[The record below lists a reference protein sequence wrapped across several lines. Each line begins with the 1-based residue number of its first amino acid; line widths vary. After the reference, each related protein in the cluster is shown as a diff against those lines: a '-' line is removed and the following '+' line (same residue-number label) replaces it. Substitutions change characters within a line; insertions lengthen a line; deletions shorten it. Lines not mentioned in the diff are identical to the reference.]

1 MQQPRVTEESSSRT
15 LELAKRLKAA
25 GAKMYGAF
33 WCSHCFEQKQAFGK
47 EAMADFPY
55 VECYPDGYF
64 KVSSSHCCLILCCC
78 RIDDPDSV
86 SNAVEY
92 CLHCISDPLQAWM
105 LRWVCRT
112 SSWQRSAWM
121 PI

>member
-1 MQQPRVTEESSSRT
+1 MQQPRVTEDSSNKT

-55 VECYPDGYF
+55 VECYPDGYY
-64 KVSSSHCCLILCCC
+64 KVPGQRHNSMAELL
-78 RIDDPDSV
+78 
-86 SNAVEY
+86 
-92 CLHCISDPLQAWM
+92 M
-105 LRWVCRT
+105 L
-112 SSWQRSAWM
+112 
-121 PI
+121 